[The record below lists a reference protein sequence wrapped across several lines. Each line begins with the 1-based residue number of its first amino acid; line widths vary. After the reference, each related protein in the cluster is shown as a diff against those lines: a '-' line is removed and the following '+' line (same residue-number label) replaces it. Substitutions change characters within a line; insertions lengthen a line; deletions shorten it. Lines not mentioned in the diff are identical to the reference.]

1 MAESQYV
8 GVQRVGAVAVAQVLR
23 EKITE
28 HENQRVFAELSAAA
42 AAANHRLAV
51 DLSGVGLLSSAGLGG
66 MINLHKT
73 CVAGGGR
80 LVVFGLQDPILEVL
94 RLTHL
99 HKLLTIADSRD
110 AALKKA
116 AS

>member
-8 GVQRVGAVAVAQVLR
+8 GIQRIGSVAVAQVLR

-28 HENQRVFAELSAAA
+28 HENQPVFTELTNAA

-66 MINLHKT
+66 MITLHKA
-73 CVAGGGR
+73 CAAGGGK
-80 LVVFGLQDPILEVL
+80 LVVFGLQDQILDVL
-94 RLTHL
+94 KLTHL
-99 HKLLTIADSRD
+99 NKLLTIADSRD